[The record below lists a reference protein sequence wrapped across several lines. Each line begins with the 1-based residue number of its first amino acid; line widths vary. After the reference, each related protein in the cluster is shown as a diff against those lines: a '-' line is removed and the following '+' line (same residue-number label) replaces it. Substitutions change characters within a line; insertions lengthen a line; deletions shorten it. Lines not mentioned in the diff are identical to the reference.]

1 MPTRVSAEARWRE
14 TWALLGMMAR
24 DEPLAGLCRKYG
36 EPHRAYHNLEHIRSC
51 LDLAR
56 SVRSELVHPEEVEL
70 ALWYHD
76 AIYDPARS
84 DNEEESAA
92 FAADQLKPLPS
103 RAIASIAALILATKH
118 AVAPPEGDAR
128 FVVDIDLAILGA
140 APEAFDAYET
150 AIRSEYSWVPD
161 ALFRERRRDVMSA
174 FLSRARIYSTDH
186 FYRRLESAAR
196 ANLGRSI
203 TRWS

>member
-1 MPTRVSAEARWRE
+1 M
-14 TWALLGMMAR
+14 L
-24 DEPLAGLCRKYG
+24 GLCRKYA
-36 EPHRAYHNLEHIRSC
+36 EPHRAYHNLEHIRRC

-56 SVRSELVHPEEVEL
+56 SARSELVHPEEVEL

-92 FAADQLKPLPS
+92 FAADQLKPLAP

-118 AVAPPEGDAR
+118 AVTPPEGDAR

-140 APEAFDAYET
+140 APETFDAYET
-150 AIRSEYSWVPD
+150 AIHSEYSWVPD
-161 ALFRERRRDVMSA
+161 SLFRERRRDVMRT
-174 FLSRARIYSTDH
+174 FLDHARIYSTDY

-196 ANLGRSI
+196 ANLARSI
-203 TRWS
+203 ARWS